1 MYFDFEGFSV
11 IRIMALL
18 VTRGTYE
25 KCYMILDEMLQNA
38 VENVLRCNEA
48 ASVMH
53 YVDTKVQNNI
63 GRFAVMNCEESL
75 LSLAASDECES
86 IFYSC
91 VFKIKDIHVNRYFEF
106 GNLVGF
112 LNNGAKDLLAS
123 NCQIEPSS
131 IFDLAVFNQM
141 DVSEEKKRNTV
152 LSKKEK
158 GRYYFSCSWEI
169 LFYAIK

>member
-1 MYFDFEGFSV
+1 M
-11 IRIMALL
+11 RL
-18 VTRGTYE
+18 
-25 KCYMILDEMLQNA
+25 
-38 VENVLRCNEA
+38 
-48 ASVMH
+48 H

-123 NCQIEPSS
+123 NCQIELHLLYLTWPSS
-131 IFDLAVFNQM
+131 IKWMSVR
-141 DVSEEKKRNTV
+141 KKRGIMYY
-152 LSKKEK
+152 LKKK
-158 GRYYFSCSWEI
+158 KVDIILQILGDWEI
-169 LFYAIK
+169 LFYAIG